1 MNRRR
6 GIINRGNHCYLN
18 STLQCLAVSP
28 FILEFIDN
36 YTTNDAKIINSINKY
51 ELGKFNSN
59 EINLE
64 CDRILKEDNPSK
76 EDIDTLEYISKNSNL
91 LYIYI
96 SFKEIIKNINNG
108 ANEPVDNTLF
118 LSINK
123 EMSDYYGFDYLFNG
137 DQNDPHELMAYLL
150 DKIHDAKKT
159 RTRITEPKDIDS
171 LDTYTKLY
179 YLNYKK
185 RYENDYSLFVKNF
198 YYYILNCV
206 QCNKCKNTTHDAS
219 PSDILCV
226 SIPETTKDKSKEAHS
241 DINVYDCLNDMFK
254 IESIEYKCEKCNN
267 HENNVIQKKIMVTP
281 KTLVIKIKRYYS
293 NGRNLVKNNSLIKY
307 PSILDMMPYIICDS
321 SQKYELY
328 GIINH
333 TGVLDYGHYYSYVRK
348 YNRKDKKF
356 SSQWYCCNDS
366 NVSEITNEQAFN
378 SQNAYILFY
387 NFIG

>member
-6 GIINRGNHCYLN
+6 GISNRGNHCFLN

-36 YTTNDAKIINSINKY
+36 YTNNDGKLINIINKY
-51 ELGKFNSN
+51 QLGKFNSN
-59 EINLE
+59 EINIE
-64 CDRILKEDNPSK
+64 CERILKEDSPAK
-76 EDIDTLEYISKNSNL
+76 EDIDTLEYITKNNNL
-91 LYIYI
+91 LYIYM

-118 LSINK
+118 VSINK
-123 EMSDYYGFDYLFNG
+123 EMSTYYGFDYLFNG

-159 RTRITEPKDIDS
+159 ITRITEPKNIDS
-171 LDTYTKLY
+171 LDTYSKLY

-206 QCNKCKNTTHDAS
+206 QCNKCKNTSNDAS

-226 SIPETTKDKSKEAHS
+226 SIPDVDSD
-241 DINVYDCLNDMFK
+241 DINIYDCLNDMFK
-254 IESIEYKCEKCNN
+254 IENIEYKCEKCNN
-267 HENNVIQKKIMVTP
+267 NENNVIQKKIMVIP

-293 NGRNLVKNNSLIKY
+293 KGKNLVKNNSFIKY
-307 PSILDMMPYIICDS
+307 PLILDMMPYIICDN

-333 TGVLDYGHYYSYVRK
+333 TGMLDYGHYYSYVRK
-348 YNRKDKKF
+348 YNRKDTTF
-356 SSQWYCCNDS
+356 STQWYCCNDS
-366 NVSEITNEQAFN
+366 NVSEITNIQVLN

-387 NFIG
+387 HFVG

>member
-6 GIINRGNHCYLN
+6 GINNRGNACFIN

-36 YTTNDAKIINSINKY
+36 YTNNDSKIIHIINKY

-64 CDRILKEDNPSK
+64 CDRILKKDTTPK
-76 EDIDTLEYISKNSNL
+76 EDVEILDYISKNSTI

-108 ANEPVDNTLF
+108 ATEPVDNTLF
-118 LSINK
+118 VSINK
-123 EMSDYYGFDYLFNG
+123 EMSSYFGFDYLFNG
-137 DQNDPHELMAYLL
+137 EQNDPHELMAYLL

-159 RTRITEPKDIDS
+159 KTRITEPTNIDT

-206 QCNKCKNTTHDAS
+206 QCNQCKNITHDAS

-226 SIPETTKDKSKEAHS
+226 SIPETPHS
-241 DINVYDCLNDMFK
+241 RSHNDTNIYDCLNDMFK
-254 IESIEYKCEKCNN
+254 IENIQYKCEKCNN

-293 NGRNLVKNNSLIKY
+293 KGTNLVKNNSFIKY
-307 PSILDMMPYIICDS
+307 PPILDMMPYIICDS

-333 TGVLDYGHYYSYVRK
+333 TGMLDFGHYYSYVRK

-356 SSQWYCCNDS
+356 SNQWYCCNDS
-366 NVSEITNEQAFN
+366 NVSEITNEQVFN

>member
-6 GIINRGNHCYLN
+6 GIINRGNYCFLN
-18 STLQCLAVSP
+18 ATLQCLSVSP
-28 FILEFIDN
+28 FILDFIDN
-36 YTTNDAKIINSINKY
+36 YINNDAKIINIINKY

-64 CDRILKEDNPSK
+64 CERILKEDTPAK
-76 EDIDTLEYISKNSNL
+76 EDIDTLEYITKNSNL
-91 LYIYI
+91 FYIYI
-96 SFKEIIKNINNG
+96 SFKEIIKNLNNG
-108 ANEPVDNTLF
+108 AADPVDNSLF
-118 LSINK
+118 ISINK

-137 DQNDPHELMAYLL
+137 EQNDPHELMAYLL

-159 RTRITEPKDIDS
+159 ITRITEPQNIDT

-206 QCNKCKNTTHDAS
+206 QCNQCKNITHDAS

-226 SIPETTKDKSKEAHS
+226 SIPEHSKEVN
-241 DINVYDCLNDMFK
+241 IYDCLNDMFK
-254 IESIEYKCEKCNN
+254 IENIQYKCEKCNN
-267 HENNVIQKKIMVTP
+267 NENNLIQKKIMVTP

-293 NGRNLVKNNSLIKY
+293 NGKKLVKNNSFVKY
-307 PSILDMMPYIICDS
+307 PLILDMMPYIISDS

-333 TGVLDYGHYYSYVRK
+333 TGVLDFGHYYSYVRK

-356 SSQWYCCNDS
+356 SNQWYCCNDS
-366 NVSEITNEQAFN
+366 NVSEITNDEVFN

-387 NFIG
+387 TFIDQ